1 MKFASKIPLIEFADC
16 LSNNLL
22 KLELLFYN
30 KMMAGEMI
38 LLVEDSDAVALG
50 LRFGLE
56 REGFR
61 VHRAAT
67 VAEARRMVSGRDI
80 DFIILDIRLPDGN
93 GFDLCREWRSAGLRQ
108 PILMLT
114 ARDET
119 IDKVLGLELGADDY
133 LTKPFELRELLARIR
148 ALLRRSYG
156 PLAEGN
162 QTRLNI
168 GDLSLELASQRV
180 YRGPQEI
187 HLTAIEFRLLA
198 FLAQNVNQPFNRE
211 SLIDK
216 LWGYE
221 EFVGD
226 ARTVDVHIRNLR
238 QKIELDPTHPRLL
251 VTVRGAGY
259 KIVTE

>member
-1 MKFASKIPLIEFADC
+1 
-16 LSNNLL
+16 
-22 KLELLFYN
+22 
-30 KMMAGEMI
+30 MAGEMI

-61 VHRAAT
+61 VQRAAT

-93 GFDLCREWRSAGLRQ
+93 GFDLCREWRIGGLHQ

-156 PLAEGN
+156 PLAEGG

-180 YRGPQEI
+180 YRGSQEI
-187 HLTAIEFRLLA
+187 HLTAIEFRLLT
-198 FLAQNVNQPFNRE
+198 FLAQNANQPFNRE
-211 SLIDK
+211 TLIDK
-216 LWGYE
+216 LWDYE

-238 QKIELDPTHPRLL
+238 QKIEPDPTHPHIL

-259 KIVTE
+259 KIVNGEGR